1 MRILYNSKDLQ
12 FKTPFGT
19 LTEGQCCTI
28 RVHIPR
34 TCKTVTARLVFNNE
48 DGTEH
53 ASFVMVCAEQTE
65 DYEIYSCTFAMAQ
78 PGLYFY
84 YFRIATENEVFS
96 LYRQGYDQT
105 NMEAGDFW
113 QLSCIPASFVVPED
127 CFGVVMYQ
135 IFPDRFY
142 RKGTCDTTEK
152 IQPFWLHT
160 DVKDTPEYRPNALGE
175 VENCDFFGGNL
186 RGIAEKLDYLADLGV
201 KILYLN
207 PIFKAWSNHRY
218 DTADYKKI
226 DELLGTE
233 EDFSRLCRM
242 AHRRG
247 MKIILDGV
255 FSHTGSNSIYFQLA
269 ISDPNSPYRSWYDFQ
284 HYPDK
289 YTSWWGIKTLP
300 CVNENDPSY
309 RKFVISDEDSV
320 IAHWLK
326 AGADGFRLDVAD
338 ELPDSF
344 IAQLRTRLKQIKPD
358 ALLIGEVWEDA
369 SNKISYGKRRRYFT
383 DGELDS
389 VMNYPFRK
397 AILDFI
403 SGKCNGDALREVVMS
418 VAENYPPQVLHLL
431 MNMLST
437 HDTPRM
443 LSLLSSAEMPTGKDA
458 CAQFCMSR
466 EQREEAQ
473 ERFLCASFL
482 QFVLPGMPCIY
493 YGDEIGSEGFG
504 DPFCR
509 RYFDWDNVKDN
520 TLHGVVKSLAHL
532 RNEQLVLQ
540 RGNVNMQVNADGC
553 VSVLREYKGARCR
566 ATVNVGAPILLDRM
580 GKSVFDRNVQGKD
593 DKILLNSYGFLF
605 EVM

>member
-1 MRILYNSKDLQ
+1 MRILYDSKDQQ

-19 LTEGQCCTI
+19 LTEGQSCNI
-28 RVHIPR
+28 SIHIPKS
-34 TCKTVTARLVFNNE
+34 CKTVVARLIFNRE

-53 ASFVMVCAEQTE
+53 AVFSMERSGE
-65 DYEIYSCTFAMAQ
+65 KGDYEIYSCQFALAAR
-78 PGLYFY
+78 GLYFY
-84 YFRIATENEVFS
+84 YFRITTEREVFS
-96 LYRQGYDQT
+96 LYRQNYDQT
-105 NMEAGDFW
+105 NIEAGDCW
-113 QLSCIPASFVVPED
+113 QLSCIPATFTVPEN
-127 CFGVVMYQ
+127 CWGAVMYQ

-142 RKGTCDTTEK
+142 AKGLCDTAGK
-152 IQPFWLHT
+152 IEPFWIHT
-160 DVKDTPEYRPNALGE
+160 NKKDTPEYRPDARGE
-175 VENCDFFGGNL
+175 VQNCDFFGGNL

-255 FSHTGSNSIYFQLA
+255 FSHTGRNSIYFQDVLK
-269 ISDPNSPYRSWYDFQ
+269 DPDSPYRSWYDFQ
-284 HYPDK
+284 EYPEK

-300 CVNENDPSY
+300 CVRETDEQY
-309 RKFVISDEDSV
+309 RRFIIGDDDSV
-320 IAHWLK
+320 IAYWLR

-344 IAQLRTRLKQIKPD
+344 IAELRARLKQIKPD

-369 SNKISYGKRRRYFT
+369 SNKTSYGQRRRYFT

-397 AILDFI
+397 AILDYV
-403 SGKCNGDALREVVMS
+403 SGKDDGNGFCRTVMS
-418 VAENYPPQVLHLL
+418 IAENYPPQVLHLL

-437 HDTPRM
+437 HDTPRI
-443 LSLLSSAEMPTGKDA
+443 LSLLSPKPAPGSKDE
-458 CAQFCMSR
+458 CAQYRMGEDER
-466 EQREEAQ
+466 DEAVN
-473 ERFLCASFL
+473 RYRCAAFL
-482 QFVLPGMPCIY
+482 QFMLPGMPCIY

-509 RYFDWDNVKDN
+509 RYFDWDALKNNAVYEFMKKL
-520 TLHGVVKSLAHL
+520 TAL
-532 RNEQLVLQ
+532 RNCHEVLA
-540 RGNVNMQVNADGC
+540 RGD
-553 VSVLREYKGARCR
+553 VSVAVHAPGCITVIRTLEGISCY
-566 ATVNVGAPILLDRM
+566 ATVNVGPTITVPRNGKIIFGEGVSEQGDRIQLERCTFM
-580 GKSVFDRNVQGKD
+580 CEIR
-593 DKILLNSYGFLF
+593 
-605 EVM
+605 

>member
-1 MRILYNSKDLQ
+1 MRILYDSKDQQ

-19 LTEGQCCTI
+19 LTEGQSCNI
-28 RVHIPR
+28 SIHIPKS
-34 TCKTVTARLVFNNE
+34 CKTVAVRLIFNRE
-48 DGTEH
+48 DGTEY
-53 ASFVMVCAEQTE
+53 AVFSMERSGE
-65 DYEIYSCTFAMAQ
+65 KGDYDIYSCRFALALR
-78 PGLYFY
+78 GLYFY
-84 YFRIATENEVFS
+84 YFRITTEREVFS

-113 QLSCIPASFVVPED
+113 QLSCIPTTFTVPQN
-127 CFGVVMYQ
+127 CAGAVMYQ

-142 RKGTCDTTEK
+142 AKGTCDTTGKLE
-152 IQPFWLHT
+152 PFWIHAN
-160 DVKDTPEYRPNALGE
+160 KNDTPEYRPDERGE
-175 VENCDFFGGNL
+175 VQNCDFFGGNL

-247 MKIILDGV
+247 MKIVLDGV
-255 FSHTGSNSIYFQLA
+255 FSHTGSNSIYFQDVLKNP
-269 ISDPNSPYRSWYDFQ
+269 DSPYRSWYDFQ
-284 HYPDK
+284 EYPEK

-300 CVNENDPSY
+300 CVREMDEQY
-309 RKFVISDEDSV
+309 RRYIIGDEDSV
-320 IAHWLK
+320 IAHWLH

-344 IAQLRTRLKQIKPD
+344 IAELRTRLKQIKPD

-369 SNKISYGKRRRYFT
+369 SNKISYGQRRRYFT

-397 AILDFI
+397 AILDYV
-403 SGKCNGDALREVVMS
+403 SGKDDGNGFCRTVMS
-418 VAENYPPQVLHLL
+418 VAENYPPQVLRLL

-437 HDTPRM
+437 HDTPRI
-443 LSLLSSAEMPTGKDA
+443 LSLLSPKSAPASKDE
-458 CAQFCMSR
+458 CAQYRMDG
-466 EQREEAQ
+466 EEREEAVK
-473 ERFLCASFL
+473 RYFCAAFL
-482 QFVLPGMPCIY
+482 QFMLPGMPCIY

-509 RYFDWDNVKDN
+509 RFFDWDALKNNSIYDYMK
-520 TLHGVVKSLAHL
+520 HLAAL
-532 RNEQLVLQ
+532 RNRHDVLAC
-540 RGNVNMQVNADGC
+540 GD
-553 VSVLREYKGARCR
+553 VSVTVHAPGCITLTRTWEGISCY
-566 ATVNVGAPILLDRM
+566 ATVNVGPAITIPRKGKIIFHEGVKEM
-580 GKSVFDRNVQGKD
+580 GDIIQLERYTFVCEMQ
-593 DKILLNSYGFLF
+593 
-605 EVM
+605 